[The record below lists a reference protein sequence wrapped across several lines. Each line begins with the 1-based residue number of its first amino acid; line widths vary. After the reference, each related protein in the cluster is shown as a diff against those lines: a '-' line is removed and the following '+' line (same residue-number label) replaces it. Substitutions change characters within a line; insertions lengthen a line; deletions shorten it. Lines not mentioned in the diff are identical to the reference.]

1 MIATKF
7 LGSLGFAS
15 VALAG
20 TLPAQADRPKD
31 ATGQCTDGTYTTA
44 ATKQRGCAK
53 HGGVKTWYADTA
65 PAAAPAPAPPPTP
78 APRPKTPPAAT
89 PAPVPQANRPK
100 DATGQ
105 CTDGTYTTAATKQR
119 GCAKHGGVKTW
130 YADTAPAGAPAPAPT
145 PAPAPRPKTPP
156 TATPAPVPPP
166 APAPASQPAP
176 GAGGPG
182 QVWVNSESHV
192 YHCSGSRYYGKT
204 KKGQYMTEAAAT
216 AAGNHADHGKGCG
229 Q

>member
-20 TLPAQADRPKD
+20 TLPAQA
-31 ATGQCTDGTYTTA
+31 G
-44 ATKQRGCAK
+44 
-53 HGGVKTWYADTA
+53 
-65 PAAAPAPAPPPTP
+65 
-78 APRPKTPPAAT
+78 
-89 PAPVPQANRPK
+89 RPK

-156 TATPAPVPPP
+156 TAMPAPVPPP
-166 APAPASQPAP
+166 APAPASQPAPAP